1 MFNGGSRRNMTAP
14 LPLNDVINVIAGN
27 FQGETRPDFV
37 FSVVVLYHLVQLA
50 RSFPGKTDRN
60 VICTI
65 VQIGRPR
72 KGTNK
77 LHCNLQGQPNVPEN
91 FRAPLNFYWGGL
103 CPVYR
108 LGIKAVTSGFIFSVA
123 LSRSGE
129 AVGKLWRK
137 KLNRKPFSAEL
148 NGVNPGH

>member
-50 RSFPGKTDRN
+50 RSFPGKTHRN

-91 FRAPLNFYWGGL
+91 FRAPLNFYWGAYVLFTASGL
-103 CPVYR
+103 KPLR
-108 LGIKAVTSGFIFSVA
+108 AVLFFRWRFPG
-123 LSRSGE
+123 LERRSGNYG
-129 AVGKLWRK
+129 GK
-137 KLNRKPFSAEL
+137 N
-148 NGVNPGH
+148 